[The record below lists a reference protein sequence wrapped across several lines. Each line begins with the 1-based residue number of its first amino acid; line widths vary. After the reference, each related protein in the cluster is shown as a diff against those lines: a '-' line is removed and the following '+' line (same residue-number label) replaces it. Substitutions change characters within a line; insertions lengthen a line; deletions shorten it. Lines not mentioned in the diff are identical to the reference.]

1 MITSPITTP
10 HFHSRVLALLSSSLS
25 EAGAPNYDADGGNSE
40 LRNPKP
46 LVIPPLS
53 PVDTPLTPDESMSQ
67 IVAVSSAWTDLCSPD
82 PFIAAVSEDI
92 LKLEI
97 AYAAFCGISY
107 VLIPGPRLRLS
118 SMHDGSLARY
128 ARAILEAL
136 SAGPYIQIQLWMP
149 IIDHPGNAVEQI
161 GDLAPFARP
170 HFGGEDAETQHHKLD
185 LFGTWAAWDFIR
197 SICKYHNRL
206 CVGKQY
212 FCTITSL
219 DFLHF
224 IAWAW
229 STGSCTSLTIGS
241 SSSFSSQ
248 TSSSCCYSSEMALRT
263 RTNAHTRC
271 RVFHQKPKRL
281 SSLIKGTPSVCQ
293 SLHAASNST
302 VAATL

>member
-10 HFHSRVLALLSSSLS
+10 HFHSRVLALLASSLS
-25 EAGAPNYDADGGNSE
+25 EAGASSHDTHGGK
-40 LRNPKP
+40 LGPHGPKP

-67 IVAVSSAWTDLCSPD
+67 IVGASSTWTDLCSPD

-118 SMHDGSLARY
+118 SVHDGSLARY

-136 SAGPYIQIQLWMP
+136 NVGPYIQVQIWMP
-149 IIDHPGNAVEQI
+149 MIDHPSNATEQI

-170 HFGGEDAETQHHKLD
+170 HFEGADPETYPQKLD

-206 CVGKQY
+206 CVG
-212 FCTITSL
+212 
-219 DFLHF
+219 
-224 IAWAW
+224 
-229 STGSCTSLTIGS
+229 
-241 SSSFSSQ
+241 
-248 TSSSCCYSSEMALRT
+248 E
-263 RTNAHTRC
+263 
-271 RVFHQKPKRL
+271 
-281 SSLIKGTPSVCQ
+281 
-293 SLHAASNST
+293 
-302 VAATL
+302 